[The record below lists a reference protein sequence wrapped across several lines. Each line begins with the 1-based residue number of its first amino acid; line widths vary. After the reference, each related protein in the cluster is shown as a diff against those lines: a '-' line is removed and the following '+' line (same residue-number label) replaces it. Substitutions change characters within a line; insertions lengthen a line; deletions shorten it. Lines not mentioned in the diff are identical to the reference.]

1 MSADFRMTYLRTGY
15 SAPGYSADDGSAD
28 YTMVNDSFGTVD
40 LADST
45 GLDEEMETGD
55 AKACNFPTR
64 ED

>member
-1 MSADFRMTYLRTGY
+1 MGAYTKQAYFM
-15 SAPGYSADDGSAD
+15 PGYSADQDAD
-28 YTMVNDSFGTVD
+28 AGYAMVNDSLGTVNF
-40 LADST
+40 ADST